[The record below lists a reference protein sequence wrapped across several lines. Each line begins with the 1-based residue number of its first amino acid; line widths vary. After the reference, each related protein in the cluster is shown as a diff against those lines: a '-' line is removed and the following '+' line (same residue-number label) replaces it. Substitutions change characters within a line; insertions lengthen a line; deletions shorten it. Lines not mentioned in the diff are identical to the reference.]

1 MLNIIDKEIKN
12 YMWNF
17 IDEVCVEIGPRPSA
31 SVAEKKAGD
40 RIEKE
45 LRALCDET
53 YQEEFTLAP
62 KAFLGF
68 VRYSA
73 IMILCSVLFYWLSI
87 LVDSGALLLVSNSS
101 FIFLIIG
108 LILVSVSFFYF
119 VFEVM
124 LQQEVIDFLYSKKKA
139 NNVIGIIN
147 SKAEKEQELIFGAHI
162 DSAYEY
168 KPFYYLK
175 TFGGAS
181 ILIGLISVICIF
193 VFFWFKLIFYFIQIE
208 ITPLFIAFGII
219 MLISIPFGFIFIFF
233 LGKNAVQGAYD
244 NLSGVAILLGIAKY
258 ISPYNSHDLS
268 LNHTKIQL
276 VFFACEEAA
285 CRGSKNYVDVH
296 YRDLNAKNTKFIN
309 IDSIAK
315 KDKLVVVN
323 REILRF
329 AKLDGTLSQELFDI
343 AKNLKFGIKFGPL
356 LFGASDAV
364 AFSKKKIPATS
375 IMNFDLPKM
384 PPYYH
389 TRKDTPKVVDK
400 EALAQVLEICIEYIK
415 KYENEKELDVNLN
428 KKAF

>member
-1 MLNIIDKEIKN
+1 MVLNIIDKEIKN

-244 NLSGVAILLGIAKY
+244 NLSGVAILLGIAGRQCEMVGHGLEAVGDQLARDAHSLGLAVHLRPGLFERFQSLFV
-258 ISPYNSHDLS
+258 IHHDAGRLQY
-268 LNHTKIQL
+268 LERLL
-276 VFFACEEAA
+276 V
-285 CRGSKNYVDVH
+285 D
-296 YRDLNAKNTKFIN
+296 
-309 IDSIAK
+309 
-315 KDKLVVVN
+315 
-323 REILRF
+323 
-329 AKLDGTLSQELFDI
+329 LFD
-343 AKNLKFGIKFGPL
+343 LGI
-356 LFGASDAV
+356 
-364 AFSKKKIPATS
+364 
-375 IMNFDLPKM
+375 
-384 PPYYH
+384 
-389 TRKDTPKVVDK
+389 
-400 EALAQVLEICIEYIK
+400 
-415 KYENEKELDVNLN
+415 
-428 KKAF
+428 